1 MALLGKQPSSSPP
14 RQLGPGPLP
23 QALVDLGLRRELP
36 GGGCVFRQGEEAKS
50 CFYLERGEVLLRK
63 LSRSGA
69 EVEIGRLAE
78 GDWFGEAVLFASGLY
93 PADAFASRDSTLME
107 FRREAIVPAR
117 DPSVATYFLS
127 LLAGKCLSL
136 NRRIEVLTIMDSRE
150 RLARFILSLC
160 PGRLSGCEGGGKDC
174 SVPLPRRKREIALEL
189 GMAPETLSRCLR
201 QFEEEGLIRVRGMA
215 VEIPSCPALMDVAG
229 A

>member
-1 MALLGKQPSSSPP
+1 MALLGKQPSSP
-14 RQLGPGPLP
+14 RTVEPGPLP

-36 GGGCVFRQGEEAKS
+36 EGGRVFRQGEEAKS
-50 CFYLERGEVLLRK
+50 CFFLERGEVLLRK
-63 LSRSGA
+63 LSRTGA
-69 EVEIGRLAE
+69 ELEIGRLSE

-93 PADAFASRDSTLME
+93 PADAFASKASTLLE

-127 LLAGKCLSL
+127 LLAGKCLML
-136 NRRIEVLTIMDSRE
+136 NRRIEVLAIMDSRE

-160 PGRLSGCEGGGKDC
+160 PGRLSGCEGGGRAC

-201 QFEEEGLIRVRGMA
+201 QLEGEGLIRVRGMA
-215 VEIPSCPALMDVAG
+215 VEIPSCAALMEVAE

>member
-1 MALLGKQPSSSPP
+1 MALLGKQPSSP
-14 RQLGPGPLP
+14 RKVEPCLLP
-23 QALVDLGLRRELP
+23 QALLDLGLRRELP
-36 GGGCVFRQGEEAKS
+36 DGGCVFRQGDEARS

-69 EVEIGRLAE
+69 EVEIGRLSE

-93 PADAFASRDSTLME
+93 PADAFASKDCVLME
-107 FRREAIVPAR
+107 FRKEAIVPAR
-117 DPSVATYFLS
+117 DPSVATYFLC

-136 NRRIEVLTIMDSRE
+136 NRRIEVLAIMDTRE

-160 PGRLSGCEGGGKDC
+160 PGRFSGCEGGGLAC

-189 GMAPETLSRCLR
+189 GMAPETLSRGLR
-201 QFEEEGLIRVRGMA
+201 QLEEEGLIRVRGMA
-215 VEIPSCPALMDVAG
+215 VEIPSCSALMEVAEV
-229 A
+229 